1 LTYHLPPS
9 SCHSIWRHCHLIG
22 RIRSTQAEAL
32 CPTYTFKS
40 QVSAAL
46 DTNGFQVDM
55 ELHHMNDQGGSGSP
69 PDGAAADGGLLAV
82 QEAALRQLAQN
93 DPEFEIAVSPSFEKS
108 ELRWR
113 LALQFPGE
121 TRQLRLVDARLR
133 DRNWKQLNALA
144 RFVCRIC
151 GSERRLIVSLKGIDP
166 ALLTTRGE

>member
-1 LTYHLPPS
+1 
-9 SCHSIWRHCHLIG
+9 
-22 RIRSTQAEAL
+22 
-32 CPTYTFKS
+32 
-40 QVSAAL
+40 
-46 DTNGFQVDM
+46 
-55 ELHHMNDQGGSGSP
+55 MNDQGGSGSP
-69 PDGAAADGGLLAV
+69 PDGAAADSGLLAV

-108 ELRWR
+108 GLRWR

-133 DRNWKQLNALA
+133 DRNWKELNALA